1 MAKQRPLDEINLK
14 GCDGLV
20 DVIQRQDL
28 DLPLHPCRCRSFILT
43 DRLIT
48 GSHLTLQA
56 VIKIH
61 VEIIA
66 YFIMISFILKD
77 SLNMRYFV
85 KDSLNRERKLGLY
98 VTGIN

>member
-1 MAKQRPLDEINLK
+1 MQMQVFHLD
-14 GCDGLV
+14 
-20 DVIQRQDL
+20 RQADHG
-28 DLPLHPCRCRSFILT
+28 LPLNPAINR
-43 DRLIT
+43 
-48 GSHLTLQA
+48 QA

-66 YFIMISFILKD
+66 YFIMISFIVKD